1 MLYFSGNEDD
11 YIIISVVRSKELGFL
26 SNLRRTNVMLTR
38 CKKGMFIFTNRKFLE
53 GKGKECLVGKM
64 AAAWGSEA
72 WKDEADIKKLVD
84 ERVK

>member
-1 MLYFSGNEDD
+1 
-11 YIIISVVRSKELGFL
+11 
-26 SNLRRTNVMLTR
+26 MLTR

-72 WKDEADIKKLVD
+72 WKDETDIKKLVD